1 MSQAK
6 NRSNGFVFQSSKGR
20 QAKVGDYDDEFLE
33 RLVQVR
39 ARKSKLFDPGVNVV
53 EVYSLR
59 RLLRRGSTTQATNA
73 GVPKE
78 TIEMN
83 NRWRKLEA
91 ARGRRQG
98 MSMMLHYTEIR
109 LAIPTL
115 WRYSRML

>member
-1 MSQAK
+1 
-6 NRSNGFVFQSSKGR
+6 VFQTASRGR
-20 QAKVGDYDDEFLE
+20 QAKVGDYDDEFLD
-33 RLVQVR
+33 RLVRVR
-39 ARKSKLFDPGVNVV
+39 ARKAKLFDPGVNVV

-59 RLLRRGSTTQATNA
+59 RSLRHGSTTRATNA
-73 GVPKE
+73 GVSKE
-78 TIEMN
+78 IIEMN

-98 MSMMLHYTEIR
+98 MSMMSHYTEIR